1 MSALLASCIF
11 FGVLLIVQNEQHTF
25 NWSAYLSM
33 FGLGWLDNTIW
44 CYLNM
49 VLGFEFESK
58 ILPFGAK
65 TMVEMLTVTV
75 VAGALSIWSLDSI
88 GSYRLYWVF

>member
-1 MSALLASCIF
+1 
-11 FGVLLIVQNEQHTF
+11 
-25 NWSAYLSM
+25 M

-49 VLGFEFESK
+49 VVGFEFESK

-75 VAGALSIWSLDSI
+75 VAGALSIWNLESI
-88 GSYRLYWVF
+88 ASFRAYWIC